1 MSLETYR
8 RKRDF
13 AATPEPKGEPK
24 GKASKKGGTE
34 HSFVIQEHHAR
45 RLHYD
50 LRLELGGVYKSWAVT
65 RGPSLVAGVKRL
77 AVEVEDHPLAYGS
90 FEGTIPKGEYGA
102 GTVAI
107 WDKGSWTPE
116 GDAEKGLAKGHLEF
130 TLEGDK
136 LKGRWHLVRMARKG
150 REKRNNW
157 LLIKSEDEHARDEDE
172 PDILNEAGKAEM
184 GGKETG
190 GRKPDAPL
198 KGSKKAKMPDFVPPQ
213 LATLKRHAPTAK
225 GWIHEIKF
233 DGYRLQARIEDGK
246 AVLLTRS
253 GLDWTERFGPDV
265 AKALAALPVQQ
276 AVLDGE
282 LVVEASGGAS
292 DFSALQADLSAGRT
306 DRFVYVA
313 FDLLHLDGRD
323 LTGVR
328 LDTRKAALQRL
339 LAKAPEVLRYSE
351 HFEEDGEMVLR
362 HACRLSLE
370 GVISKRA
377 SGPYRSGRSKDWI
390 KSKCGERQEMVVA
403 GYMPSSVS
411 DEAIGSLVLGIYEDG
426 ELRHAGRVGTGFSRA
441 VAEDLYERLHAIERK
456 TSPFA
461 GRLDATA
468 RRGVRFVKPELVAE
482 VEFRSWTADRRVRHA
497 SFRGLREDK
506 AARDVTREAPT
517 DKDDPPA
524 QPRPSI
530 KLTHPDRVYWADA
543 GVTKEGLAD
552 YYTQVWRF
560 MAPLVV
566 ARPLALLRCPRG
578 TAQKCFFQKHA
589 WKGMNGEILTRQDP
603 LGDDGDSLIA
613 IDSLHGLI
621 GLVQGAALEIHPW
634 QASLDDLERPDQVV
648 IDLDPGEGVDWPVML
663 DAARQVRDRL
673 EDAGLVPFVKTTGG
687 KGLHV
692 VAPLKPKAGW
702 DEVKGFARDIA
713 EAMEADD
720 PELFIARSTKAARK
734 GRIFVDYLRNGRNNT
749 AIAPYSS
756 RAREGATVAMPLA
769 WDELDPSI
777 GSGHFTVV
785 NAMAR
790 LDSLDEDPWAD
801 FRKAEAVLKPKAA
814 TKRKS

>member
-13 AATPEPKGEPK
+13 AATPEPQGEEAEGAAK
-24 GKASKKGGTE
+24 

-157 LLIKSEDEHARDEDE
+157 LLIKSEDEAARDQDE
-172 PDILNEAGKAEM
+172 PDILDEVSKAEPAD
-184 GGKETG
+184 
-190 GRKPDAPL
+190 RKTPAATV
-198 KGSKKAKMPDFVPPQ
+198 KGSKTAKMPDFVPPQ
-213 LATLKRHAPTAK
+213 LATLKRHAPTGK

-233 DGYRLQARIEDGK
+233 DGYRLQARIENGK

-276 AVLDGE
+276 AVIDGE

-323 LTGVR
+323 LTGMR
-328 LDTRKAALQRL
+328 LDARKAALEPL
-339 LAKAPEVLRYSE
+339 LDKAPEVLRYSE

-377 SGPYRSGRSKDWI
+377 SGLYRSGRSKDWI
-390 KSKCGERQEMVVA
+390 KSKCGERQEMVIA
-403 GYMPSSVS
+403 GYMPSSTS
-411 DEAIGSLVLGIYEDG
+411 DEAIGSLVLGVHEDG
-426 ELRHAGRVGTGFSRA
+426 KLRHAGRVGTGFSRA
-441 VAEDLYERLHAIERK
+441 VAEDLYKRLHAIERK

-461 GRLDATA
+461 ERLDAAA

-482 VEFRSWTADRRVRHA
+482 VEFRTWTADRRVRHA

-506 AARDVTREAPT
+506 PARDVTREAPAGE
-517 DKDDPPA
+517 KHPPA
-524 QPRPSI
+524 QPRASVR
-530 KLTHPDRVYWADA
+530 LTHPDRIYWADA

-566 ARPLALLRCPRG
+566 SRPLALLRCPRG

-603 LGDDGDSLIA
+603 LGEEGDSLIA
-613 IDSLHGLI
+613 IDSLDGLI

-648 IDLDPGEGVDWPVML
+648 IDLDPGDGVDWPVML

-673 EDAGLVPFVKTTGG
+673 QDAGLVPFVKTTGG

-756 RAREGATVAMPLA
+756 RARDGATVAMPLA

-790 LDSLDEDPWAD
+790 LDSLAEDPWAD

-814 TKRKS
+814 TKARRKG